1 MGKTTMS
8 DVKKE
13 LVGVF
18 MYADQLELIIEAL
31 AYYGGN
37 AYMSEDKLERVDDLL
52 VQLEEGQYETLTE
65 GEIVSY
71 YVDEDDDDGI
81 LH

>member
-1 MGKTTMS
+1 MS

>member
-1 MGKTTMS
+1 MEKTTMS

-81 LH
+81 IH